1 MVKPFEDAVFSMKVN
16 QISDLVESEFG
27 YHIIK
32 LTGITGQST
41 KFEDMKAQIKGEI
54 SWNKAQA
61 KYAELADEFSNTVYE
76 QSGSLKPAADKF
88 GLQLQTSGWMGREDG
103 AKFFKNDKLMNAVF
117 SDEVLKE
124 KRNTEA
130 VEVSPN
136 NMVSARVLE
145 YKATSPR
152 TFDEVKGGIEALL
165 KLEQAEKLATAKG
178 LAALAKLKTGDAGDE
193 LEWIPP
199 VTVDRKNAQGL
210 TEPVM
215 NQVFK
220 IDTSKLPAYAGFMN
234 EKTSYTI
241 VKVSRVDNALAV
253 DEEAKKHA
261 EEDLQAAIVAE
272 YMSAYGKSLKA
283 KSDIVVNRKLL
294 ETKAE

>member
-1 MVKPFEDAVFSMKVN
+1 
-16 QISDLVESEFG
+16 LVESEFG

-32 LTGITGQST
+32 LTAITGQST
-41 KFEDMKAQIKGEI
+41 KFEDMKAQIKGEL

-88 GLQLQTSGWMGREDG
+88 GLQLQTSALMSRDDG

-145 YKATSPR
+145 HKPSAPR
-152 TFDEVKGGIEALL
+152 TFEEVKGGIEALL
-165 KLEQAEKLATAKG
+165 KLEAAEKLATEKG
-178 LAALAKLKTGDAGDE
+178 VAALAKLKAGDAGDD
-193 LEWIPP
+193 LEWIPA
-199 VTVDRKNAQGL
+199 VTIDRKNAQGL

-215 NQVFK
+215 NQAFK
-220 IDTSKLPAYAGFMN
+220 IDTSKLPAFAGFMN

-241 VKVSRVDNALAV
+241 VKVSRVDNALAA
-253 DEEAKKHA
+253 DDDAKQHA
-261 EEDLQAAIVAE
+261 EEDLKAAIVAE

-294 ETKAE
+294 ETKSE